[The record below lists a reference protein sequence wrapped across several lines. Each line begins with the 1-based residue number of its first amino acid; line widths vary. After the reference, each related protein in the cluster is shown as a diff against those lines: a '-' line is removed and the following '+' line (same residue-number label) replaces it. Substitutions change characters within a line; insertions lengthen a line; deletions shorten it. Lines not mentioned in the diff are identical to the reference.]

1 VSGPARSSY
10 RVTASERVFDG
21 RVCAVRID
29 DVVLPGGRT
38 GRREVVEHDPA
49 VAVVALDGPEPAP
62 ERDPAELVAASSVV
76 LIEQY
81 RHPMRRRLWELPAGL
96 MDVAGESPLL
106 TAQRELTEETGLAA
120 GSWSVLVDGAS
131 SPGFTSEVVRIF
143 LARDLSEAGR
153 PEADGDEEA
162 EITVV
167 RVPLAEAVA
176 AALDGRIVNVM
187 AVAGIL
193 AAYAAL
199 LGGTRLR
206 PATDEAID
214 APIVPAHVGAGPT
227 ADQAPADAVPDAPH
241 LTGAVVWTVA
251 PAGTG

>member
-1 VSGPARSSY
+1 MSEPGRAGY
-10 RVTASERVFDG
+10 RVTASRRVFGG

-29 DVVLPGGRT
+29 DVELPGGHT
-38 GRREVVEHDPA
+38 GQREVVEHDPA
-49 VAVVALDGPEPAP
+49 VAVLALDGPVPGESGL
-62 ERDPAELVAASSVV
+62 DPAGLVAASSVV

-96 MDVAGESPLL
+96 MDVDGESPLV
-106 TAQRELTEETGLAA
+106 TARRELTEETGLAA

-143 LARDLSEAGR
+143 LARDLHEAGR
-153 PEADGDEEA
+153 PEATGDEEA

-167 RVPLAEAVA
+167 RIPLAEAVA

-193 AAYAAL
+193 AAHAAL
-199 LGGTRLR
+199 LSGARLR
-206 PATDEAID
+206 PATDEPID
-214 APIVPAHVGAGPT
+214 LIHAGDPVEE
-227 ADQAPADAVPDAPH
+227 PGVPDAPA